1 MNFNPTRKVDNG
13 RREVREKKCEMGRK
27 QTQVNNKIAERE
39 CALMKCNSFVR
50 DALHQVP
57 FLSTN
62 LQPRISNVSS
72 FAFACLLVCVFA
84 ASPAGAQQPSGKA
97 SQFELAGSY
106 AYTRGSIG
114 DSDGSF
120 NLSGGSASFSYNFRD
135 RLAFV
140 GDFGAY
146 HFSGLGPG
154 LTSTMYTY
162 LFGPRLAIRHTRED
176 NRVMPFAQVL
186 LGGGRLNAGANG
198 ISAGDNSF
206 AMAVGGGL
214 DLSSGHHFSIRLFEG
229 EYLLTRFANPDG
241 SSDTQSNL
249 RLSAGLIFRF
259 GSR

>member
-1 MNFNPTRKVDNG
+1 MNRNF
-13 RREVREKKCEMGRK
+13 
-27 QTQVNNKIAERE
+27 
-39 CALMKCNSFVR
+39 FVR
-50 DALHQVP
+50 DWLYHVL
-57 FLSTN
+57 FLSSN
-62 LQPRISNVSS
+62 LQSRISNISS
-72 FAFACLLVCVFA
+72 FALACLLLCVLS

-106 AYTRGSIG
+106 AYTRGSVG

-120 NLSGGSASFSYNFRD
+120 NLNGGNASFSYNFRD

-162 LFGPRLAIRHTRED
+162 LFGPRLAIRNTRED
-176 NRVMPFAQVL
+176 ARFMPFAQIL

-198 ISAGDNSF
+198 ISAGENGL
-206 AMAVGGGL
+206 AMAAGGGL

-229 EYLLTRFANPDG
+229 EYFLTRFANPDG
-241 SSDTQSNL
+241 SSATQSNV
-249 RLSAGLIFRF
+249 RLSAGIVFHF